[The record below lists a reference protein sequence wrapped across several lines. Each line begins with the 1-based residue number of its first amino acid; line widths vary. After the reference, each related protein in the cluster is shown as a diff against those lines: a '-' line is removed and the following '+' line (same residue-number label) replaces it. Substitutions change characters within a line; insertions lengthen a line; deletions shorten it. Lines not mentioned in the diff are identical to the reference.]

1 VRLPVLEELMAS
13 EASATEERQGRTI
26 TARDIHAALVKV
38 AESMREAASEPNAAD
53 GALGDG
59 DLGITVSRGFAEA
72 AAANLPDDL
81 GLAFMECAKA
91 MQRVS
96 SSSYGTLLATAA
108 MSAAKATKGRVGI
121 DVSEIPALAE
131 DALAAMIRRGK
142 ASLGDK
148 TVLDVLDAVARAT
161 QDAPSDE
168 LYGRSL
174 SAAREALEAFKKKPN
189 KIGRARM
196 FGDKSIGL
204 HDPGQLALVRI
215 IEGLGA

>member
-1 VRLPVLEELMAS
+1 MMAPDASGKGHTVVTAVAIHLALVRLA
-13 EASATEERQGRTI
+13 AATQ
-26 TARDIHAALVKV
+26 
-38 AESMREAASEPNAAD
+38 EAAAELNAAD

-72 AAANLPDDL
+72 AATDLPDDL

-108 MSAAKATKGRVGI
+108 MAVAKATKGRTEI
-121 DVSEIPALAE
+121 DLSEIPGLV
-131 DALAAMIRRGK
+131 DKALAAMMLRGK

-161 QDAPSDE
+161 QNAPTDE

-174 SAAREALEAFKKKPN
+174 SAAREALEAFKGRRN
-189 KIGRARM
+189 KTGRARM

-204 HDPGQLALVRI
+204 DDPGQLALVRI

>member
-1 VRLPVLEELMAS
+1 MPTDAS
-13 EASATEERQGRTI
+13 GKGHAAV
-26 TARDIHAALVKV
+26 TAAAIHAALVRL
-38 AESMREAASEPNAAD
+38 AAAMQEAAAELNAAD

-72 AAANLPDDL
+72 AAADLPDDL

-108 MSAAKATKGRVGI
+108 MAVAKATKGRTEI
-121 DVSEIPALAE
+121 DPSDIPDLVE
-131 DALAAMIRRGK
+131 KALAAMMQRGK

-215 IEGLGA
+215 IEGLDA

>member
-1 VRLPVLEELMAS
+1 MA
-13 EASATEERQGRTI
+13 
-26 TARDIHAALVKV
+26 V
-38 AESMREAASEPNAAD
+38 
-53 GALGDG
+53 
-59 DLGITVSRGFAEA
+59 
-72 AAANLPDDL
+72 
-81 GLAFMECAKA
+81 
-91 MQRVS
+91 
-96 SSSYGTLLATAA
+96 
-108 MSAAKATKGRVGI
+108 AKATKGRTEI
-121 DVSEIPALAE
+121 DPSDIPDLVE
-131 DALAAMIRRGK
+131 KALAAMMQRGK

-204 HDPGQLALVRI
+204 YDPGQLALVRI
-215 IEGLGA
+215 IEGLDA

>member
-72 AAANLPDDL
+72 AAADLPDDL

-121 DVSEIPALAE
+121 DASEIPALAE
-131 DALAAMIRRGK
+131 DALAAMIKRGK

-148 TVLDVLDAVARAT
+148 TVLDVLDALARAMRA
-161 QDAPSDE
+161 APPHARYE
-168 LYGRSL
+168 QGLA
-174 SAAREALEAFKKKPN
+174 AARETLEAFKGKPN
-189 KIGRARM
+189 RIGRARM
-196 FGDKSIGL
+196 FGEGSIGL
-204 HDPGQLALVRI
+204 YDPGQLALVRI
-215 IEGLGA
+215 VEALGG